1 MFVIELIGF
10 AIIVNFVV
18 SLLCF
23 IREERSAKEEKRDR
37 KARFLIWLIISSTLL
52 LTAITMVV
60 LLMLLT
66 IAIMRNM

>member
-52 LTAITMVV
+52 ITAITMVV

>member
-66 IAIMRNM
+66 RAIMRNM

>member
-1 MFVIELIGF
+1 MFAIELIGF

-60 LLMLLT
+60 LLMFLT
-66 IAIMRNM
+66 IAIVRNM

>member
-23 IREERSAKEEKRDR
+23 IREGRSAKEEKRDR
-37 KARFLIWLIISSTLL
+37 KAR
-52 LTAITMVV
+52 
-60 LLMLLT
+60 
-66 IAIMRNM
+66 

>member
-1 MFVIELIGF
+1 MFAIELIGF

-52 LTAITMVV
+52 LTAISMVV

>member
-1 MFVIELIGF
+1 MFAIELIGF

-52 LTAITMVV
+52 LTAISMVV

-66 IAIMRNM
+66 IAIIRNM

>member
-1 MFVIELIGF
+1 MFAIELIGF

-52 LTAITMVV
+52 LTAISMVV
-60 LLMLLT
+60 LLMILT

>member
-1 MFVIELIGF
+1 MFAIELIGF

-52 LTAITMVV
+52 LTAISIVV